1 MNIIDIQD
9 QLKNFSENQLIKE
22 MQMPTGN
29 APQFLV
35 LSEIQRRKR
44 VRDDFSKR
52 QAAQEPTVAEEAVA
66 AAGVP
71 MQGIAGMSEA
81 MAPQSAAS
89 EGIGTIMPQAMRPQ
103 APPAAPVPDDIAMG
117 MRSGGLMSYGEEL
130 SSRMSN
136 DKIDP
141 FLDEVEQMA
150 TDRFG
155 FEGSEGTGGLTAPRP
170 AFPQPVRFEKYD
182 TPPPRRGGLK
192 GGPIAHIMPHTA
204 IKSNQ
209 FRGPVQRYEAMPVQR
224 YDEGGVVKAQKGAY
238 FPSNAE
244 LYGLYGQESGYGK
257 NMYGS
262 SGEIGPLQIM
272 PTTAIQPG
280 YGIKSLFPELQK
292 AVQSGDYESA
302 LAAYKANKA
311 MVDEALMSG
320 QKVEPFVMDYLDK
333 AEAIL
338 GNRDLALLSYNQG
351 IAGTEGFEGDPSKT
365 DYVSGVASNKEGYK
379 PKSDTASS
387 ILEMINPISKA
398 NASTITPSL
407 QQVKTPMPDI
417 PQDIIKDQTGRAIGD
432 ASYGPR
438 IRAAMETGNE
448 DIANNLVAQG
458 LNEANFFEQMYR
470 NRDPDDLGNVG
481 QDAVTSGVA
490 GITTPVGPGTI
501 DPGQMLQVL
510 PLDPTQKTI
519 SVDSTQSDIDKA
531 DAVPAST
538 PQTAPV
544 QPPVPA
550 SPKVESEGTS
560 LEAEILKMQD
570 DLKKGREQDKWLA
583 IAQAGLA
590 LMSSKEPTL
599 LGAAGE
605 AGVSGLKAYRES
617 QDRYQEGVIDLI
629 NARSKLR
636 KSSDKNVITRDVA
649 LREAINLETDAA
661 KPENFESKDALLARA
676 AQLRGIAGI
685 SDISLVN

>member
-9 QLKNFSENQLIKE
+9 SLKNFSEDQLIKE
-22 MQMPTGN
+22 MQMPSGN

-81 MAPQSAAS
+81 MAPQSAVS
-89 EGIGTIMPQAMRPQ
+89 EGIGTIMPQAMRQ
-103 APPAAPVPDDIAMG
+103 TAPAPTPAPEDMAMG
-117 MRSGGLMSYGEEL
+117 M
-130 SSRMSN
+130 
-136 DKIDP
+136 
-141 FLDEVEQMA
+141 A
-150 TDRFG
+150 
-155 FEGSEGTGGLTAPRP
+155 
-170 AFPQPVRFEKYD
+170 
-182 TPPPRRGGLK
+182 
-192 GGPIAHIMPHTA
+192 
-204 IKSNQ
+204 
-209 FRGPVQRYEAMPVQR
+209 
-224 YDEGGVVKAQKGAY
+224 EGGVLRAQQGAY

-351 IAGTEGFEGDPSKT
+351 IDGTKGFEGDPSKT
-365 DYVSGVASNKEGYK
+365 DYVSGVMGNQSGFADLLAERGIKEGDLFQ
-379 PKSDTASS
+379 SDAEPNFMSAMAAT
-387 ILEMINPISKA
+387 PA
-398 NASTITPSL
+398 NQTT
-407 QQVKTPMPDI
+407 MPDI
-417 PQDIIKDQTGRAIGD
+417 PQDIIRDQTGRAIGD

-448 DIANNLVAQG
+448 DVADQLVAQG
-458 LNEANFFEQMYR
+458 LNEANFFEQMYK
-470 NRDPDDLGNVG
+470 NMDPDDLGNLG

-490 GITTPVGPGTI
+490 GITTPVGPGTV

-519 SVDSTQSDIDKA
+519 SGDSTQSDTVTA
-531 DAVPAST
+531 DAAPASE
-538 PQTAPV
+538 PQAPPI
-544 QPPVPA
+544 QPPAPA
-550 SPKVESEGTS
+550 APKAESEESS
-560 LEAEILKMQD
+560 LEAEILKMQE

-629 NARSKLR
+629 NARSKLK

-661 KPENFESKDALLARA
+661 KPENFESRDALLARA

-685 SDISLVN
+685 SDFSVVN

>member
-1 MNIIDIQD
+1 M
-9 QLKNFSENQLIKE
+9 
-22 MQMPTGN
+22 
-29 APQFLV
+29 
-35 LSEIQRRKR
+35 
-44 VRDDFSKR
+44 RDDFTKQ
-52 QAAQEPTVAEEAVA
+52 QAANEPTVAEEAVA

-81 MAPQSAAS
+81 MAPQSAVS
-89 EGIGTIMPQAMRPQ
+89 EGIGTIMPQSMRQ
-103 APPAAPVPDDIAMG
+103 TAPAPTPAPEDMAMG
-117 MRSGGLMSYGEEL
+117 MAEGGLLDSLFKGRESLADASKRPEIRTTKDGRKAMYKPGTNIFLGFVSEE
-130 SSRMSN
+130 
-136 DKIDP
+136 
-141 FLDEVEQMA
+141 MA
-150 TDRFG
+150 
-155 FEGSEGTGGLTAPRP
+155 
-170 AFPQPVRFEKYD
+170 
-182 TPPPRRGGLK
+182 
-192 GGPIAHIMPHTA
+192 
-204 IKSNQ
+204 
-209 FRGPVQRYEAMPVQR
+209 
-224 YDEGGVVKAQKGAY
+224 EGGVVKAQKGAY

-292 AVQSGDYESA
+292 AVERGDYESA
-302 LAAYKANKA
+302 LAAYQANKA

-351 IAGTEGFEGDPSKT
+351 ISGTKGFEGDPSKT
-365 DYVSGVASNKEGYK
+365 DYVSGVMGNQSGFADLLAERGVKKEDLFQ
-379 PKSDTASS
+379 SDAEPNFMSAMAAT
-387 ILEMINPISKA
+387 PA
-398 NASTITPSL
+398 NQTT
-407 QQVKTPMPDI
+407 MPNI
-417 PQDIIKDQTGRAIGD
+417 PQDIIRDQTGRAIGD

-448 DIANNLVAQG
+448 DVADQLVAQG
-458 LNEANFFEQMYR
+458 LNEANFFEQMYK
-470 NRDPDDLGNVG
+470 NMDPDDLGNLG

-490 GITTPVGPGTI
+490 GITTPVGPGTV

-519 SVDSTQSDIDKA
+519 SGDSTQSDTVTA
-531 DAVPAST
+531 DAAPASE
-538 PQTAPV
+538 PQAPPI
-544 QPPVPA
+544 QPPAPA
-550 SPKVESEGTS
+550 APKAESEESS
-560 LEAEILKMQD
+560 LEAEILKMQE

-629 NARSKLR
+629 NARSKLK

-661 KPENFESKDALLARA
+661 KPENFESRDALLARA

-685 SDISLVN
+685 SDFSVVN

>member
-22 MQMPTGN
+22 MQMPSGN

-81 MAPQSAAS
+81 MAPQSAVS
-89 EGIGTIMPQAMRPQ
+89 EGIGTIMPQAMRQ
-103 APPAAPVPDDIAMG
+103 TAPAPAPEDMAMG
-117 MRSGGLMSYGEEL
+117 M
-130 SSRMSN
+130 
-136 DKIDP
+136 
-141 FLDEVEQMA
+141 A
-150 TDRFG
+150 
-155 FEGSEGTGGLTAPRP
+155 
-170 AFPQPVRFEKYD
+170 
-182 TPPPRRGGLK
+182 
-192 GGPIAHIMPHTA
+192 
-204 IKSNQ
+204 
-209 FRGPVQRYEAMPVQR
+209 
-224 YDEGGVVKAQKGAY
+224 EGGVLRAQQGAY

-351 IAGTEGFEGDPSKT
+351 IDGTKGFEGDPSKT

-398 NASTITPSL
+398 SASTITPSL

-417 PQDIIKDQTGRAIGD
+417 PQDIIRDQTGRAIGD

-458 LNEANFFEQMYR
+458 LNEANFFEQMYK
-470 NRDPDDLGNVG
+470 NMDPDDLGNVG
-481 QDAVTSGVA
+481 QDAVTSGVG

-519 SVDSTQSDIDKA
+519 SVDAAQSDADKA
-531 DAVPAST
+531 DAVPASE
-538 PQTAPV
+538 PQAPPV
-544 QPPVPA
+544 QPLAPA
-550 SPKVESEGTS
+550 APKVESEASS

-629 NARSKLR
+629 NARSKLK

-661 KPENFESKDALLARA
+661 KPENFESRDALLARA

-685 SDISLVN
+685 SDFSVVN